1 MFKEKLYHDIKVRVY
16 TPEQKLHNATMRK
29 LRNPEILS
37 RDDYDVKR
45 TLESIVHKI
54 ELKCMNNEK
63 AILLKEIQN
72 KRYRE
77 QQKLFYL
84 QQSYIPKMKKEKKIL
99 TRVCGHSHTM
109 NPNNKKRTWSQKT
122 RLKTEKL
129 SAQKEELL
137 MKKRTH

>member
-1 MFKEKLYHDIKVRVY
+1 MFKEKLYHEIKVRVY
-16 TPEQKLHNATMRK
+16 TPEQKLNNATMRK

-54 ELKCMNNEK
+54 ELKSMNNEK

-84 QQSYIPKMKKEKKIL
+84 QQSYIPKMKKEKKI
-99 TRVCGHSHTM
+99 GE
-109 NPNNKKRTWSQKT
+109 KKLPG
-122 RLKTEKL
+122 RLYPL
-129 SAQKEELL
+129 
-137 MKKRTH
+137 